1 MLLSNEAE
9 LLAME
14 AEKYSGLNPIVV
26 DNNNLTIGLDSGFID
41 TVNSISGTISGL
53 DNKLDISAFTGYSA
67 ALDSGLSN
75 AFETVHN
82 DITELQG
89 DDSYLSGSIDYLSG
103 VVTTGLSAYSAGP
116 NINITDY
123 VISGKD
129 WLDTIQE
136 ASAYAAQSAF
146 TGVNT
151 DTTLTGD
158 GSTSSLGVN
167 MIMLT
172 GMLDNAKNE
181 AVASAQSGLIRDID
195 FMLQNVTIYP
205 DTMSGYNADGT
216 VWLKYHWG
224 CDGSTEASGDE
235 LENYFDGSIRTN
247 YISMAPSALDV
258 FDAVRTN
265 SASWA
270 QGTTFTGVTTDSTLT
285 GDGKND
291 PLGVAE
297 VQSLTSDNSISI
309 TSGVNSVI
317 LGVNGSWFDNAVNS
331 AVTGAQGDAEVNTYV
346 HNNSATINDVNST
359 VSTNS
364 GNWNDTYNTYSNNS
378 ASYLTDASQFYPMN
392 SNPSG
397 YLTEETDWTNTIK
410 EASANAYNE
419 ATALIPDTSNFITNS
434 SAEITY
440 QTIEGM
446 TAYQPTGAYI
456 TLNDLHFIEV

>member
-14 AEKYSGLNPIVV
+14 AEKYSGINPIVV

-41 TVNSISGTISGL
+41 TVSSISGAISGL

-67 ALDSGLSN
+67 ALDSGLTN

-82 DITELQG
+82 DITALQS

-136 ASAYAAQSAF
+136 ASAYAAQQNPTSSTEWNEAYETLTSNSGVWNSVTNIQEEVNYVSGAVDNKLDFSAFSDVSGTFLTAHQPISASEWNSSYETVQSNSASWASEPF
-146 TGVNT
+146 TGVDT
-151 DTTLTGD
+151 DSTLTGD
-158 GSTSSLGVN
+158 GKNDPLGVADIQTLSSDETISITSGIDSVILGVNSSWFDNAVNSAYTGTTFTGVDIDSTLTGNGSTSSLGVN

-195 FMLQNVTIYP
+195 FTLQNVTIYP

-265 SASWA
+265 S
-270 QGTTFTGVTTDSTLT
+270 
-285 GDGKND
+285 
-291 PLGVAE
+291 
-297 VQSLTSDNSISI
+297 
-309 TSGVNSVI
+309 
-317 LGVNGSWFDNAVNS
+317 GSW
-331 AVTGAQGDAEVNTYV
+331 
-346 HNNSATINDVNST
+346 NDGT
-359 VSTNS
+359 HI
-364 GNWNDTYNTYSNNS
+364 DFHY
-378 ASYLTDASQFYPMN
+378 
-392 SNPSG
+392 
-397 YLTEETDWTNTIK
+397 
-410 EASANAYNE
+410 
-419 ATALIPDTSNFITNS
+419 
-434 SAEITY
+434 
-440 QTIEGM
+440 
-446 TAYQPTGAYI
+446 
-456 TLNDLHFIEV
+456 IEV

>member
-14 AEKYSGLNPIVV
+14 AEKYSGVNPIVV

-41 TVNSISGTISGL
+41 TVSSISGAISGL

-67 ALDSGLSN
+67 ALDSGLTN

-82 DITELQG
+82 DITGLQD

-103 VVTTGLSAYSAGP
+103 FVTTGLSAYSAGP

-136 ASAYAAQSAF
+136 ASAYAAQGAF
-146 TGVNT
+146 SGVTT
-151 DTTLTGD
+151 DTTLTGN
-158 GSTSSLGVN
+158 G
-167 MIMLT
+167 
-172 GMLDNAKNE
+172 K
-181 AVASAQSGLIRDID
+181 
-195 FMLQNVTIYP
+195 
-205 DTMSGYNADGT
+205 DT
-216 VWLKYHWG
+216 
-224 CDGSTEASGDE
+224 
-235 LENYFDGSIRTN
+235 
-247 YISMAPSALDV
+247 
-258 FDAVRTN
+258 
-265 SASWA
+265 
-270 QGTTFTGVTTDSTLT
+270 
-285 GDGKND
+285 

-309 TSGVNSVI
+309 TSGNNEVI
-317 LGVNGSWFDNAVNS
+317 LGVNSSWFDNAVNS
-331 AVTGAQGDAEVNTYV
+331 AVTGSQGDAEVNTYV
-346 HNNSATINDVNST
+346 HNNSATINEVNTT
-359 VSTNS
+359 VQSNS
-364 GNWNDTYNTYSNNS
+364 GNWSDTYTTYSNNS
-378 ASYLTDASQFYPMN
+378 ATYLTDASQFYPMN